1 MDVKNYWAPKVVGV
15 LELPNKGCVEG
26 ILQHMVG
33 YNGMKQKA
41 NEVYQIFIH
50 DWWSINVYNDFL
62 GVEKIGK
69 FFFYYFKLK

>member
-1 MDVKNYWAPKVVGV
+1 MVGV

-69 FFFYYFKLK
+69 ILFF

>member
-1 MDVKNYWAPKVVGV
+1 
-15 LELPNKGCVEG
+15 
-26 ILQHMVG
+26 MVG

-50 DWWSINVYNDFL
+50 DWWSTNVKYNDFF

-69 FFFYYFKLK
+69 ILFF